1 MPDPELEIRGDP
13 VIQTLRKGGGGVQSP
28 QKIFPALRASVW
40 SKTKRGCP
48 PRPLPWVRH
57 WSPNSPSLWV
67 MRQKQRRRRLVS
79 NRTLCKTAQIRKL
92 YSISC
97 SYVHLKAHCIDCCIE
112 RICTYRSPV
121 GLFSLSPTC
130 ICHLHIFHNTPSP
143 CLPSQILHKHCL
155 QFLFWTTDTLGKL
168 KTKVL
173 QNLGTII
180 IIIIMG
186 EVQTAN

>member
-1 MPDPELEIRGDP
+1 MFTNAGSRSWDKGEEGARSSRPLDR
-13 VIQTLRKGGGGVQSP
+13 GGGEEGQSP
-28 QKIFPALRASVW
+28 KNIFRPFGPQFGLKIRW
-40 SKTKRGCP
+40 GTGP
-48 PRPLPWVRH
+48 PGPLPWIRH

-79 NRTLCKTAQIRKL
+79 NRTLCRTAQIRKL

-97 SYVHLKAHCIDCCIE
+97 SYTDLRAYCIECCIE
-112 RICTYRSPV
+112 CICTYRSLI

-155 QFLFWTTDTLGKL
+155 QFLLGRL
-168 KTKVL
+168 IRRG
-173 QNLGTII
+173 N
-180 IIIIMG
+180 
-186 EVQTAN
+186 